1 MAGSPA
7 SMREYLDEYV
17 ESGANYYVCSFQWG
31 SITSDEARSP
41 WVLCLGGVHSNE
53 ADPLFVFQD
62 EGVTVYNPSN
72 SAELWL
78 AFSKWVDCGGVEG
91 QDKDKPK

>member
-31 SITSDEARSP
+31 SITSDEAMRAIRLFTEEVMPHYVDAPAEVS
-41 WVLCLGGVHSNE
+41 
-53 ADPLFVFQD
+53 AD
-62 EGVTVYNPSN
+62 
-72 SAELWL
+72 
-78 AFSKWVDCGGVEG
+78 
-91 QDKDKPK
+91 